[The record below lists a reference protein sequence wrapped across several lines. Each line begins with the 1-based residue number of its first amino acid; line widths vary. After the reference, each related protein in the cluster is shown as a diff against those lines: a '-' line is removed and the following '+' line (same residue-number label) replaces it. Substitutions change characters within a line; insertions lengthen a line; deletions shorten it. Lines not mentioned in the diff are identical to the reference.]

1 MMSKKD
7 FQAIAVGLAQS
18 KPIKDTT
25 GLTWEREVY
34 EVKLAQWQDDVKM
47 VADVC
52 EQRNPTGFNRGVFYL
67 VARIGEGN

>member
-1 MMSKKD
+1 MSKKD

-34 EVKLAQWQDDVKM
+34 EVKLAQWE
-47 VADVC
+47 ADVFGIAGVC
-52 EQRNPTGFNRGVFYL
+52 ERSNPKFNRGVFYL
-67 VARIGEGN
+67 VARIVEVNK